1 MELRHKY
8 RRIELSTWKRRE
20 HFEVFGRGDYPY
32 DGVTTTVDVTS
43 LLAFCRD
50 NGIRFFNAFL
60 YVVTRAMNGV
70 ENFRYRVY
78 EDQIILC
85 DQTDPSFNILDDE
98 SELFYFAYAD
108 YTPDFPRF
116 DTDVEEA
123 KAVAVE
129 TRNLGSNRL
138 DVFYVS
144 CLPWFGFSDII
155 QPMGLSANDSIP
167 RLVWGRYQA
176 EGERVVM
183 PFSVTSHHGFVDGLH
198 IARLLEKMEEL
209 LTGPDGWAGTVAG
222 K

>member
-8 RRIELSTWKRRE
+8 RRIELSTWKRRG

-32 DGVTTTVDVTS
+32 DGVTTTVDVS
-43 LLAFCRD
+43 RLLEVCRD
-50 NGIRFFNAFL
+50 KGIRGFNAFL

-70 ENFRYRVY
+70 ENFRYRMY
-78 EDQIILC
+78 EDEVILC
-85 DQTDPSFNILDDE
+85 DQTDPSFNVMDE
-98 SELFYFAYAD
+98 PSELFYFAYAE

-116 DTDVEEA
+116 DKDVEAA
-123 KAVAVE
+123 KAVAIE
-129 TRNLGSNRL
+129 NKHLGSNRL

-167 RLVWGRYQA
+167 RIVWGRYKEEA
-176 EGERVVM
+176 GRMVM

-198 IARLLEKMEEL
+198 IARLLEKIEEL
-209 LTGPDGWAGTVAG
+209 LERPERWTEMVA
-222 K
+222 KK